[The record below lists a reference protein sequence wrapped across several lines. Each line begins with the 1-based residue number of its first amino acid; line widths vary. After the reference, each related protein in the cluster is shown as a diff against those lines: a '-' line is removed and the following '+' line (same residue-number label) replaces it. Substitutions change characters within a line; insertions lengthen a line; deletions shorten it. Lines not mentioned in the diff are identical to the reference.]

1 MIYLGTQWFL
11 IMKLMSGRKYKMNEV
26 IKILPMTTLLSD
38 MLELSRLGWCIVGF
52 KNDMVVLKFKQEV
65 KE

>member
-1 MIYLGTQWFL
+1 
-11 IMKLMSGRKYKMNEV
+11 MKQV

-38 MLELSRLGWCIVGF
+38 MLELSKLGWHIIGF

>member
-1 MIYLGTQWFL
+1 
-11 IMKLMSGRKYKMNEV
+11 
-26 IKILPMTTLLSD
+26 

-52 KNDMVVLKFKQEV
+52 KKDMVVLKFKQEI

>member
-1 MIYLGTQWFL
+1 
-11 IMKLMSGRKYKMNEV
+11 MSEV

-38 MLELSRLGWCIVGF
+38 MLELSKLGWCIVGF

-65 KE
+65 KDER

>member
-1 MIYLGTQWFL
+1 
-11 IMKLMSGRKYKMNEV
+11 MKNLELSYKMNEV

-52 KNDMVVLKFKQEV
+52 KNDMVVLKFKEV
-65 KE
+65 END

>member
-1 MIYLGTQWFL
+1 
-11 IMKLMSGRKYKMNEV
+11 MKNLELSYKMNEV

-52 KNDMVVLKFKQEV
+52 KNDMVVLKFKEV
-65 KE
+65 KND

>member
-1 MIYLGTQWFL
+1 
-11 IMKLMSGRKYKMNEV
+11 MSEL

-52 KNDMVVLKFKQEV
+52 KNDMVVLKFKKV
-65 KE
+65 KNELRNN